1 METLGKSHDA
11 RLQDVR
17 NRRSSEMV
25 LLENKS
31 KEVLHLREELLK
43 SEVKKLLSAEC
54 LHARKDLRELQ
65 KSCHPGFVIPFDNI
79 DFHLL
84 RRNMSMSNQNRD
96 VHWVNHSMVENRV
109 SGNHL
114 STVEEKDILDIPNIK
129 FLPRVDNQRRQRMNY
144 VVLVSRILV
153 DYFDSFSVFKDVCVR
168 HIPHRYSREMSVK
181 SRKVKY
187 MQYSCPIY
195 P

>member
-1 METLGKSHDA
+1 METLGKSHNA
-11 RLQDVR
+11 CLQDVR
-17 NRRSSEMV
+17 NRISSEMF

-31 KEVLHLREELLK
+31 KEVSHLSEELLK
-43 SEVKKLLSAEC
+43 SEHRKLLSAEC
-54 LHARKDLRELQ
+54 LNARKDLRELQ
-65 KSCHPGFVIPFDNI
+65 KSCHRGFVIPFDNI
-79 DFHLL
+79 DFYLS
-84 RRNMSMSNQNRD
+84 RRNMSMPDQNRD
-96 VHWVNHSMVENRV
+96 VHWVNHSTVGKRM

-129 FLPRVDNQRRQRMNY
+129 FVPNVDDQRRQRMNY

-153 DYFDSFSVFKDVCVR
+153 DNFDSFSVFKDVCVR
-168 HIPHRYSREMSVK
+168 HIPHRYSQEMSIK

-187 MQYSCPIY
+187 MQNSCPIY